1 MPPPTNRSMPSV
13 LLVHIDLIWQK
24 VLLPG
29 AGRDLHMQIVEL
41 MQISG
46 CWKVKVTHGDD
57 LCRELDEKQCKDRKS
72 NTLYHPLATR
82 GLLRFVLDRL
92 RWFVLCSACPLVWSI
107 TGMSRYDRVAFSFE
121 LEAICFWSSLTFWR

>member
-1 MPPPTNRSMPSV
+1 MPSV

-57 LCRELDEKQCKDRKS
+57 LCRELDEKQCKD
-72 NTLYHPLATR
+72 
-82 GLLRFVLDRL
+82 
-92 RWFVLCSACPLVWSI
+92 
-107 TGMSRYDRVAFSFE
+107 
-121 LEAICFWSSLTFWR
+121 